1 MVVPTQDPAEAPS
14 SGSER
19 PAGRTGGQ
27 TSDAA
32 DGSSGSSEQFSSFLF
47 WRELPRP
54 LDTELLELLVGFR
67 ANRSI

>member
-27 TSDAA
+27 TSDA
-32 DGSSGSSEQFSSFLF
+32 DGSSSSEQFSSFLF